1 MKRVRRQERIIV
13 SANFGI
19 GWRQVAASFVLLTV
33 GAVLASTYSVV
44 AVPLAKEFHPSRSV
58 LMLAMTLMSLVGGLI
73 SPWVG
78 RKMDQSSLRRLMFIG
93 AGLMVGGY
101 MALSFATS
109 FAMVLVIYA
118 VFMAPANIM
127 IGPMATSVL
136 LSRWFVK
143 RRGAAIGIAIAGV
156 AMGGFIFP
164 PLIQLLL
171 NSMEWRVAFR
181 VLGLIV
187 FIMTIGSILF
197 VVNRPADRGLFP
209 DGDVVDPE
217 LGRVGITGPGI
228 TTRQILTDPTFW
240 CAVALF
246 AVILSGMKGMVTN
259 LVPIAVDQGI
269 TATSAALLISIYS
282 ACGFV
287 AKLGFAAVADRVNL
301 RVLMFAS
308 LAGFALGM
316 ACLTKASMGYGV
328 IALGVG
334 LVGSFGGLMVPL
346 QGLLVPR
353 IYGRA
358 VVGQVAGILNLV
370 VLGALLST
378 PPIFG
383 ASYDL
388 TGSYT
393 AIFMIFVG
401 LAALTTL
408 VVPYIR
414 LSQRPTDSDEA
425 VEGAV
430 LGAEPGKA

>member
-1 MKRVRRQERIIV
+1 M

-19 GWRQVAASFVLLTV
+19 GWRQVAASFVLLSV

-58 LMLAMTLMSLVGGLI
+58 LMLAMTIMSLIGGLI
-73 SPWVG
+73 SPWAG
-78 RKMDQSSLRRLMFIG
+78 KQMDRSSLRRLMFVG
-93 AGLMVGGY
+93 AGLMVAGY
-101 MALSFATS
+101 MALSVATS
-109 FAMVLVIYA
+109 FTMVLAIYA
-118 VFMAPANIM
+118 VFMAPANIL

-156 AMGGFIFP
+156 AMGGFLFP
-164 PLIQLLL
+164 PLIQYLL
-171 NSMEWRVAFR
+171 NSMEWRIAFR

-187 FIMTIGSILF
+187 AVMTVLSILC
-197 VVNRPADRGLFP
+197 VVDRPAERGLFP
-209 DGDVVDPE
+209 DGEASDPE
-217 LGRVGITGPGI
+217 IAHARAAGPGI
-228 TTRQILTDPTFW
+228 TTRAILTDPTFW

-259 LVPIAVDQGI
+259 LVPIALDQGVPA
-269 TATSAALLISIYS
+269 TAAALLISIYS

-287 AKLGFAAVADRVNL
+287 AKLGFAAIADRVNL

-308 LAGFALGM
+308 LIGFALGM
-316 ACLTKASMGYGV
+316 ACLTRASMGYGM

-334 LVGSFGGLMVPL
+334 LIGGFGGLMVPL
-346 QGLLVPR
+346 QGLFVPR
-353 IYGRA
+353 AYGRH
-358 VVGQVAGILNLV
+358 VVGQVAGVLNLV
-370 VLGALLST
+370 VLGALLCT

-383 ASYDL
+383 ATYDL

-393 AIFMIFVG
+393 VIFMAFAG
-401 LAALTTL
+401 LAALTAL

-414 LSQRPTDSDEA
+414 LSPRA
-425 VEGAV
+425 VEPAGVEGVTGLAV
-430 LGAEPGKA
+430 EPGKA